1 MLHAA
6 AWQHEAAAA
15 IQRQMRGYRATPA
28 EGHPTTGWR
37 SSPEAEVRNA
47 RLVQDNRDLKAANE
61 ELRTK
66 LQTELQRA
74 HMSSKCEP
82 EKMEAELRAAAER
95 ARRLELELEAA
106 RAARAELM
114 AGQAAS
120 ERKVQQLRTEL
131 QVAEERLGAWQPL
144 HAGES
149 STLKAAVQEAQRSL
163 PPSPV
168 RKPPSPACKPP
179 SPAPHAAE
187 GADGH
192 CRLHALDQR
201 VRGQAD

>member
-1 MLHAA
+1 MMFAA

-15 IQRQMRGYRATPA
+15 IQRQMRGYRATTA
-28 EGHPTTGWR
+28 EGHPATGWR
-37 SSPEAEVRNA
+37 SSQEAEVRNA
-47 RLVQDNRDLKAANE
+47 RVVQDNRDLKAANE

-106 RAARAELM
+106 RTARAELM

-120 ERKVQQLRTEL
+120 EREVQQLRTEL
-131 QVAEERLGAWQPL
+131 QVAEVEANPHPNPTPVATPIGNPTLALALTRTLIFHPKPGPGQVAEERLGAR

-149 STLKAAVQEAQRSL
+149 N
-163 PPSPV
+163 PNPNP
-168 RKPPSPACKPP
+168 
-179 SPAPHAAE
+179 
-187 GADGH
+187 
-192 CRLHALDQR
+192 
-201 VRGQAD
+201 